1 MKINEN
7 TKKGIYLSL
16 IGFILFVIFRI
27 NGATNLLIQYL
38 ILLMSMVIA
47 LLTFISPKTIEEVL
61 KKWIKVGEV
70 VGKIVNPCIMGVI
83 YYLIITPLALIL
95 KISGRD
101 VLELRCNKKTFW
113 RLKTEEVSTL
123 EKFKRQY

>member
-1 MKINEN
+1 
-7 TKKGIYLSL
+7 
-16 IGFILFVIFRI
+16 
-27 NGATNLLIQYL
+27 
-38 ILLMSMVIA
+38 MVIV
-47 LLTFISPKTIEEVL
+47 LTAFISPKAIEVML

-70 VGKIVNPCIMGVI
+70 VGKLVNPCIMGVI
-83 YYLIITPLALIL
+83 YYFVITPLALIL

-101 VLELRCNKKTFW
+101 VLEMRCNKKTFW